1 MAILAFSPSYFS
13 VTLFHFPPLL
23 QLLLTTM
30 SRNLPVVSS
39 SPAAALLGGVGVG
52 VGGRSVRNF
61 RQVNLD
67 IGRKELDEH
76 IERTRIEAV
85 EAEEADNNREE
96 EKWTQI

>member
-13 VTLFHFPPLL
+13 VTLLHFPPLL